1 MNFGDNGFF
10 NNVNPNQK
18 PPKPRPN
25 FCFVMGPTGPTGAT
39 GEVGVIGP
47 TGDT

>member
-25 FCFVMGPTGPTGAT
+25 FCFVMGPTGPTGPAGSGSGST
-39 GEVGVIGP
+39 GP
-47 TGDT
+47 T